1 MGPWLCVISSC
12 DQSLVLN
19 EYDLWYL
26 LYISSCRP
34 TEWPFFFGLILPF
47 FALYLFDWIM
57 FIVIMISI
65 CRHTRN
71 MSVSKGSRS
80 SQVRDFQKTFFIAMC
95 LSIVLGLGWGVG
107 LAATSSDLVT
117 LTFIFQVIFS
127 VFVGSQGVLIFVL
140 HGLRNEE
147 FRRFWK
153 MCFIPQCRLNKAN
166 NDISVTNKQFTTAH
180 SSLHGKE
187 C

>member
-1 MGPWLCVISSC
+1 MTSLLCF
-12 DQSLVLN
+12 VLT
-19 EYDLWYL
+19 
-26 LYISSCRP
+26 SCRP

-47 FALYLFDWIM
+47 LALYLFNWTM
-57 FIVIMISI
+57 LTVIMISI

-71 MSVSKGSRS
+71 LSVSKGSNS
-80 SQVRDFQKTFFIAMC
+80 SAHIQDLQKTFFIALC

-127 VFVGSQGVLIFVL
+127 IFVGSQGVLIFIL

-147 FRRFWK
+147 FRHFWK
-153 MCFIPQCRLNKAN
+153 MCFIRQCKFNACFKA
-166 NDISVTNKQFTTAH
+166 DTDKSQISMTNKHFSTAH
-180 SSLHGKE
+180 SSVHGKE